1 MDEFCWI
8 YNWNINHVFYSF
20 FRKILRS
27 EFEMANIGFGGAL
40 LIFVIALIVFG
51 PKKLPELGR
60 AVGSTLREFKQST
73 KGIMDDD
80 HDKEK

>member
-20 FRKILRS
+20 FRKILRGDG
-27 EFEMANIGFGGAL
+27 MANIGIGGAL

-73 KGIMDDD
+73 KGIIDDD
-80 HDKEK
+80 DKEK